1 MMSEINNQ
9 KIVSESSENILT
21 SIIDNSAKSI
31 RSIFDKQLKLYLDMY
46 VPRLQ
51 EQHSFS
57 EYEFFTYIDKQNVLS
72 IINELWE
79 LEKQYKYKIDTIN
92 DYLEMAFEIADLY
105 HFVYQGIIIQYQKLY
120 QISRELKENQDSL
133 PSYNELTSWLET
145 EDSLLQELF
154 FVEQNMVEN
163 EWGYRVRNHDDIS
176 PAKITH
182 DQFVRQS
189 EILNYVDWKHWK
201 TYDNTI
207 SESNINNILDIYY
220 DLLVIL
226 GAILGQTGINTNELI
241 NFYNI
246 KEEVNRERQKNNY

>member
-1 MMSEINNQ
+1 MSNINNQ
-9 KIVSESSENILT
+9 KIVSESLENVLT

-31 RSIFDKQLKLYLDMY
+31 RSIFDKQLKLYLDVY

-51 EQHSFS
+51 KQHSFS

-79 LEKQYKYKIDTIN
+79 LEKQYEYKIDSID

-105 HFVYQGIIIQYQKLY
+105 HFVYQGIIIQYQKLH
-120 QISRELKENQDSL
+120 QISRGIKEKQDSL
-133 PSYNELTSWLET
+133 VTYDELTKWIET
-145 EDSLLQELF
+145 DDSLLQELF
-154 FVEQNMVEN
+154 FVEQNMVQN
-163 EWGYRVRNHDDIS
+163 EWEHRVHHQDNVS

-182 DQFVRQS
+182 DQFIKQS

-207 SESNINNILDIYY
+207 SENNTNDILGIYY
-220 DLLVIL
+220 DLLIIL
-226 GAILGQTGINTNELI
+226 GGILGQTGINTNELI
-241 NFYNI
+241 TFYNI